1 MVKVISLKNINK
13 FAYLKLDPLQKE
25 DIYIVYI
32 ENNSKLIANLKAKT
46 QADQIEIIH
55 FYINDN
61 FKSEGI
67 ERIMISNLIYYGKK
81 NKFKTISSKIIEIQ
95 EELLSLG
102 FENKDSQYKKELASE
117 IEEDKFVMGI
127 GIISI
132 FTEVAS
138 ISSKLTVG
146 ILFNSFALIADAF
159 HVMADF
165 VLSTITY
172 FSLKIT
178 SKPET
183 IHYPHGHKLME
194 SLIAFIMGIIILMAG
209 FTLFLNTTGL
219 NKFITLGGES
229 GFNLH
234 IHQNKNNDENIYEH
248 EHSHSHDHDHDQD
261 HSHDHGHDH
270 NEEDRKN
277 ILEIFSNKS
286 LKKSLWIPIIP
297 FIFFI
302 VKIIE
307 YLTKFQIG
315 KRYNNQ
321 LLLALASADKNCI
334 FSHGGITL
342 SLLLATYMWSGFDK
356 IMSIF
361 IGFIIIKE
369 GLNVIINNA
378 NNLLSK
384 QNIDLKRSVKDTLKN
399 SHINFKTLDFQNQGN
414 KLVLYIKINLN
425 SENDLQGFIDKTQN
439 IRKIIKQEYKEI
451 NDIYFLV

>member
-1 MVKVISLKNINK
+1 MVKVISLKSIHK
-13 FAYLKLDPLQKE
+13 FTYLKLDPLKKE
-25 DIYIVYI
+25 DICIVYI
-32 ENNSKLIANLKAKT
+32 ENNSKLIANLKAKAN
-46 QADQIEIIH
+46 ADQIEITH
-55 FYINDN
+55 FYIDDN

-67 ERIMISNLIYYGKK
+67 ERIMISNLIHYSKK
-81 NKFKTISSKIIEIQ
+81 NKFKTISCQIAEIQ

-102 FENKDSQYKKELASE
+102 FEHKDSQYKKELTSE

-194 SLIAFIMGIIILMAG
+194 SLIAFIMGIIILVAG

-234 IHQNKNNDENIYEH
+234 IHQNKNKNDDIYEH
-248 EHSHSHDHDHDQD
+248 DHSHSHDHDHD
-261 HSHDHGHDH
+261 HGHGH
-270 NEEDRKN
+270 NHSEEDKKN
-277 ILEIFSNKS
+277 VLEIFSNKS
-286 LKKSLWIPIIP
+286 LKKSLWIPLIP

-399 SHINFKTLDFQNQGN
+399 SHINFKTLNFHNHGN
-414 KLVLYIKINLN
+414 KLILYIKINLN
-425 SENDLQGFIDKTQN
+425 SENDFKNFINKTQN
-439 IRKIIKQEYKEI
+439 IKKIIKQEYKEI
-451 NDIYFLV
+451 NDIHFLI

>member
-1 MVKVISLKNINK
+1 MVKIISLKNINK
-13 FAYLKLDPLQKE
+13 FAYLKLGPLKKN
-25 DIYIVYI
+25 DICIVYI
-32 ENNSKLIANLKAKT
+32 ENNSKLIANLKAK
-46 QADQIEIIH
+46 ASDDKIEIMH
-55 FYINDN
+55 FYIDND

-67 ERIMISNLIYYGKK
+67 ERIMISNLIHYGKK
-81 NKFKTISSKIIEIQ
+81 NKFKTILCKITEIQ

-102 FENKDSQYKKELASE
+102 FENRNSQYKKELAPD

-178 SKPET
+178 SRPET

-194 SLIAFIMGIIILMAG
+194 SLIAFIMGIIILIAG

-234 IHQNKNNDENIYEH
+234 IHQSKNKHDTI
-248 EHSHSHDHDHDQD
+248 HDHDHDHD
-261 HSHDHGHDH
+261 HSHDHS
-270 NEEDRKN
+270 EEDKKN

-384 QNIDLKRSVKDTLKN
+384 QNIDLKRNVKDTLKN
-399 SHINFKTLDFQNQGN
+399 LNINFKTLNFHNQGN

-425 SENDLQGFIDKTQN
+425 SENDLQSFINKIQDIK
-439 IRKIIKQEYKEI
+439 KIIKQEYKEI

>member
-1 MVKVISLKNINK
+1 MVKVISLKNIHK
-13 FAYLKLDPLQKE
+13 FAYLKLDPLKKE
-25 DIYIVYI
+25 DNYIVYI
-32 ENNSKLIANLKAKT
+32 ENNSKLIANLKTKT
-46 QADQIEIIH
+46 KGDQIEIIH
-55 FYINDN
+55 FYISDD

-67 ERIMISNLIYYGKK
+67 ERIMISNLIHYGKK
-81 NKFKTISSKIIEIQ
+81 NKFKTISCKITEIQ

-183 IHYPHGHKLME
+183 IYYPHGHKLME

-234 IHQNKNNDENIYEH
+234 IHQKKNKNDNIYEDDH
-248 EHSHSHDHDHDQD
+248 GHSHDHEHDHDQA
-261 HSHDHGHDH
+261 HNH
-270 NEEDRKN
+270 NEEDKKN

-286 LKKSLWIPIIP
+286 LKKSLWIPMTP

-399 SHINFKTLDFQNQGN
+399 LHINFKALNFHNQGN

-425 SENDLQGFIDKTQN
+425 SENDFQSFINKTKD
-439 IRKIIKQEYKEI
+439 IRKIIKQEYEEI
-451 NDIYFLV
+451 DDIHFLV

>member
-1 MVKVISLKNINK
+1 MVKVISLKNLHK
-13 FAYLKLDPLQKE
+13 FTYLKLDPLKKE
-25 DIYIVYI
+25 DICIVYI

-46 QADQIEIIH
+46 KADQIEIIH
-55 FYINDN
+55 FYISDD

-67 ERIMISNLIYYGKK
+67 ERIMISNLIYYSKK
-81 NKFKTISSKIIEIQ
+81 NKLKTISCKITEIQ

-102 FENKDSQYKKELASE
+102 FENIDSQYKKELEGE

-234 IHQNKNNDENIYEH
+234 IHQNKKNDTIYE
-248 EHSHSHDHDHDQD
+248 HDHDHD
-261 HSHDHGHDH
+261 HDHLHDHDH
-270 NEEDRKN
+270 NHNHSEKDKKN

-286 LKKSLWIPIIP
+286 LKKNLWIPITP

-399 SHINFKTLDFQNQGN
+399 LNINFKTLNFHNQGN

-425 SENDLQGFIDKTQN
+425 SENEFQSFINKTQN

>member
-1 MVKVISLKNINK
+1 MVKVISLKNIHK
-13 FAYLKLDPLQKE
+13 FAYLKLDPLKKE
-25 DIYIVYI
+25 DNYIVYI
-32 ENNSKLIANLKAKT
+32 ENNSKLIANLKTKT
-46 QADQIEIIH
+46 KGDQIEIIH
-55 FYINDN
+55 FYISDD

-67 ERIMISNLIYYGKK
+67 ERIMISNLIHYGKK
-81 NKFKTISSKIIEIQ
+81 NKFKTISCKITEIQ

-183 IHYPHGHKLME
+183 IYYPHGHKLME

-234 IHQNKNNDENIYEH
+234 IHQNKNKNDNIYEDDH
-248 EHSHSHDHDHDQD
+248 GHSHDHDHNQA
-261 HSHDHGHDH
+261 HNH
-270 NEEDRKN
+270 NEEDKKN

-286 LKKSLWIPIIP
+286 LKKSLWIPMTP

-399 SHINFKTLDFQNQGN
+399 LHINFKALNFHNQGN

-425 SENDLQGFIDKTQN
+425 SENDFQSFINKTKD
-439 IRKIIKQEYKEI
+439 IRKIIKQEYEEI
-451 NDIYFLV
+451 DDIHFLV

>member
-1 MVKVISLKNINK
+1 MVKVISLKNIHK
-13 FAYLKLDPLQKE
+13 FAYLKLDPLKKE
-25 DIYIVYI
+25 DNYIVYI
-32 ENNSKLIANLKAKT
+32 ENNSKLIANLKTKT
-46 QADQIEIIH
+46 KGDQIEIIH
-55 FYINDN
+55 FYISDD

-67 ERIMISNLIYYGKK
+67 ERIMISNLIHYGKK
-81 NKFKTISSKIIEIQ
+81 NKFKTISCKITEIQ

-183 IHYPHGHKLME
+183 IYYPHGHKLME

-234 IHQNKNNDENIYEH
+234 IHQNKNKNDNIYEDDH
-248 EHSHSHDHDHDQD
+248 GHSHDRDHDQA
-261 HSHDHGHDH
+261 HNH
-270 NEEDRKN
+270 NEEDKKN

-286 LKKSLWIPIIP
+286 LKKSLWIPMTP

-399 SHINFKTLDFQNQGN
+399 LHINFKALNFHNQGN

-425 SENDLQGFIDKTQN
+425 SENDFQSFINKTKD
-439 IRKIIKQEYKEI
+439 IRKIIKQEYEEI
-451 NDIYFLV
+451 DDIHFLV

>member
-1 MVKVISLKNINK
+1 MVKVISLKNLHK
-13 FAYLKLDPLQKE
+13 FTYLKLDPLKKE
-25 DIYIVYI
+25 DICIVYI

-46 QADQIEIIH
+46 KADQIEIIH
-55 FYINDN
+55 FYISED

-67 ERIMISNLIYYGKK
+67 ERIMISNLIYYSKK
-81 NKFKTISSKIIEIQ
+81 NKFKTISCKITEIQ

-102 FENKDSQYKKELASE
+102 FENIDSQYKKELESE

-234 IHQNKNNDENIYEH
+234 IHQNKKNDTIYEH
-248 EHSHSHDHDHDQD
+248 DHDHLRDHDHDHDHN
-261 HSHDHGHDH
+261 HS
-270 NEEDRKN
+270 EEDKKN

-286 LKKSLWIPIIP
+286 LKKSLWIPITP

-399 SHINFKTLDFQNQGN
+399 LNINFKTLNFHNQGN

-425 SENDLQGFIDKTQN
+425 SENEFQSFINKTQN

-451 NDIYFLV
+451 NDIHFLV

>member
-1 MVKVISLKNINK
+1 MVKVINLKNIHK
-13 FAYLKLDPLQKE
+13 FAYLKLDPLKKE
-25 DIYIVYI
+25 DICIVYL
-32 ENNSKLIANLKAKT
+32 ENNSRLIANLKAKVT
-46 QADQIEIIH
+46 ADQIEIIH
-55 FYINDN
+55 FYIDDN

-67 ERIMISNLIYYGKK
+67 ERIMISNLIHYGKK
-81 NKFKTISSKIIEIQ
+81 NKFKTISCKITEIQ

-102 FENKDSQYKKELASE
+102 FENKDYQYEKELASE

-194 SLIAFIMGIIILMAG
+194 SLIAFIMGIIIVMAG

-234 IHQNKNNDENIYEH
+234 IHQNKNKNDNIH
-248 EHSHSHDHDHDQD
+248 D
-261 HSHDHGHDH
+261 HSHNHNHDH
-270 NEEDRKN
+270 NHDHPHNHREEDKKN

-286 LKKSLWIPIIP
+286 LKKSLWIPMTP

-399 SHINFKTLDFQNQGN
+399 LHINFKTLNFHNQGN

-425 SENDLQGFIDKTQN
+425 SENEFQSFINKTQN
-439 IRKIIKQEYKEI
+439 IRKIVKQEYKEI

>member
-1 MVKVISLKNINK
+1 MVKVISLKNIHK
-13 FAYLKLDPLQKE
+13 FAYLKLDPLKKE
-25 DIYIVYI
+25 DNYIVYI
-32 ENNSKLIANLKAKT
+32 ENNSKLIANLKTKT
-46 QADQIEIIH
+46 KGDQIEIIH
-55 FYINDN
+55 FYISDD

-67 ERIMISNLIYYGKK
+67 ERIMISNLIHYGKK
-81 NKFKTISSKIIEIQ
+81 NKFKTISCKITEIQ

-183 IHYPHGHKLME
+183 IYYPHGHKLME

-234 IHQNKNNDENIYEH
+234 IHQKKNKNDNIYEDDH
-248 EHSHSHDHDHDQD
+248 GHSHDHEHDQA
-261 HSHDHGHDH
+261 HNH
-270 NEEDRKN
+270 NEEDKKN

-286 LKKSLWIPIIP
+286 LKKSLWIPMTP

-399 SHINFKTLDFQNQGN
+399 LHINFKALNFHNQGN

-425 SENDLQGFIDKTQN
+425 SENDFQSFINKTKD
-439 IRKIIKQEYKEI
+439 IRKIIKQEYEEI
-451 NDIYFLV
+451 DDIHFLV

>member
-1 MVKVISLKNINK
+1 MVKVISLKNIHK
-13 FAYLKLDPLQKE
+13 FAYLKLDPLKKE
-25 DIYIVYI
+25 DNYIVYI
-32 ENNSKLIANLKAKT
+32 ENNSKLIANLKTKT
-46 QADQIEIIH
+46 KGDQIEIIH
-55 FYINDN
+55 FYISDD

-67 ERIMISNLIYYGKK
+67 ERIMISNLIHYGKK
-81 NKFKTISSKIIEIQ
+81 NKFKTISCKITEIQ

-183 IHYPHGHKLME
+183 IYYPHGHKLME

-234 IHQNKNNDENIYEH
+234 IHQKKNKNDNIYEDDH
-248 EHSHSHDHDHDQD
+248 GHSHDHDHDQA
-261 HSHDHGHDH
+261 HNH
-270 NEEDRKN
+270 NEEDKKN

-286 LKKSLWIPIIP
+286 LKKSLWIPMTP

-399 SHINFKTLDFQNQGN
+399 LHINFKALNFHNQGN

-425 SENDLQGFIDKTQN
+425 SENDFQSFINKTKD
-439 IRKIIKQEYKEI
+439 IRKIIKQEYEEI
-451 NDIYFLV
+451 DDIHFLV

>member
-1 MVKVISLKNINK
+1 MVKVISLKNIHK
-13 FAYLKLDPLQKE
+13 FAYLKLDPLKKE
-25 DIYIVYI
+25 DNYIVYI
-32 ENNSKLIANLKAKT
+32 ENNSKLIANLKTKT
-46 QADQIEIIH
+46 KGDQIEIIH
-55 FYINDN
+55 FYISDD

-67 ERIMISNLIYYGKK
+67 ERIMISNLIHYGKK
-81 NKFKTISSKIIEIQ
+81 NKFKTISCKITEIQ

-138 ISSKLTVG
+138 ISSKLTIG

-183 IHYPHGHKLME
+183 IYYPHGHKLME

-234 IHQNKNNDENIYEH
+234 IHQNKNKNDNIYEDDH
-248 EHSHSHDHDHDQD
+248 GHSHDHDHDQA
-261 HSHDHGHDH
+261 HNH
-270 NEEDRKN
+270 NEEDKKN

-286 LKKSLWIPIIP
+286 LKKSLWIPMTP

-399 SHINFKTLDFQNQGN
+399 LHINFKALNFHNQGN

-425 SENDLQGFIDKTQN
+425 SENDFQSFINKTKD
-439 IRKIIKQEYKEI
+439 IRKIIKQEYEEI
-451 NDIYFLV
+451 DDIHFLV

>member
-1 MVKVISLKNINK
+1 MVKVISLKNIHK
-13 FAYLKLDPLQKE
+13 FAYLKLDPLKKE
-25 DIYIVYI
+25 DNYIVYI
-32 ENNSKLIANLKAKT
+32 ENNSKLIANLKTKT
-46 QADQIEIIH
+46 KGDQIEIIH
-55 FYINDN
+55 FYISDD

-67 ERIMISNLIYYGKK
+67 ERIMISNLIHYGKK
-81 NKFKTISSKIIEIQ
+81 NKFKTISCKITEIQ

-183 IHYPHGHKLME
+183 IYYPHGHKLME

-234 IHQNKNNDENIYEH
+234 IHQNKNKNDNIYEDDH
-248 EHSHSHDHDHDQD
+248 GHSHDHDHDQA
-261 HSHDHGHDH
+261 HNH
-270 NEEDRKN
+270 NEEDKKN

-286 LKKSLWIPIIP
+286 LKKSLWIPMTP

-321 LLLALASADKNCI
+321 LLLALASADKNCV

-399 SHINFKTLDFQNQGN
+399 LHINFKALNFHNQGN

-425 SENDLQGFIDKTQN
+425 SENDFQSFINKTKD
-439 IRKIIKQEYKEI
+439 IRKIIKQEYEEI
-451 NDIYFLV
+451 DDIHFLV

>member
-1 MVKVISLKNINK
+1 MVKVISLKNIHK
-13 FAYLKLDPLQKE
+13 FAYLKLDPLKKE
-25 DIYIVYI
+25 DNYIVYI
-32 ENNSKLIANLKAKT
+32 ENNSKLIANLKTKT
-46 QADQIEIIH
+46 KGDQIEIIH
-55 FYINDN
+55 FYISDD

-67 ERIMISNLIYYGKK
+67 ERIMISNLIHYGKK
-81 NKFKTISSKIIEIQ
+81 NKFKTISCKITEIQ

-183 IHYPHGHKLME
+183 IYYPHGHKLME

-234 IHQNKNNDENIYEH
+234 IHQKKNKNDNIYEDDH
-248 EHSHSHDHDHDQD
+248 GHSHDHDHDQA
-261 HSHDHGHDH
+261 HNH
-270 NEEDRKN
+270 NEEDKKN

-286 LKKSLWIPIIP
+286 LKKSLWIPMTP

-399 SHINFKTLDFQNQGN
+399 LHINFKALNFHNQGN

-425 SENDLQGFIDKTQN
+425 SVNDFQSFINKTKD
-439 IRKIIKQEYKEI
+439 IRKIIKQEYEEI
-451 NDIYFLV
+451 DDIHFLV

>member
-1 MVKVISLKNINK
+1 MVKVINLKNIHK
-13 FAYLKLDPLQKE
+13 FAYLKLDPLKKE
-25 DIYIVYI
+25 DICIVYI
-32 ENNSKLIANLKAKT
+32 ENNSKLIANLKAK
-46 QADQIEIIH
+46 AKDDQIKITH
-55 FYINDN
+55 FYIDDD
-61 FKSEGI
+61 FKSENI

-81 NKFKTISSKIIEIQ
+81 NKFKTISCQIAEIQ

-102 FENKDSQYKKELASE
+102 FEHKDSQYKKELASE

-194 SLIAFIMGIIILMAG
+194 SLIAFIMGIIILAAG

-234 IHQNKNNDENIYEH
+234 IHQNKNKNDDIYEH
-248 EHSHSHDHDHDQD
+248 DHSHSHDHDHI
-261 HSHDHGHDH
+261 HGHGH
-270 NEEDRKN
+270 NHSEEDKKN
-277 ILEIFSNKS
+277 VLEIFSNKS
-286 LKKSLWIPIIP
+286 LKKSLWIPLTP

-399 SHINFKTLDFQNQGN
+399 SHINFKTLNFHNHGN
-414 KLVLYIKINLN
+414 KLILYIKINLN
-425 SENDLQGFIDKTQN
+425 SENDFKNFINKTQN
-439 IRKIIKQEYKEI
+439 IKKIIKQEYKEI
-451 NDIYFLV
+451 NDIYFLI

>member
-1 MVKVISLKNINK
+1 MVKVISLKNLHK
-13 FAYLKLDPLQKE
+13 FTYLKLDPLKKE
-25 DIYIVYI
+25 DICIVYI

-46 QADQIEIIH
+46 KADQIEIIH
-55 FYINDN
+55 FYISED

-67 ERIMISNLIYYGKK
+67 ERIMISNLIYYSKK
-81 NKFKTISSKIIEIQ
+81 NKFKIISCKITGIQ

-102 FENKDSQYKKELASE
+102 FENIDSQYKKELESE

-146 ILFNSFALIADAF
+146 MLFNSFALIADAF

-234 IHQNKNNDENIYEH
+234 IHQNKNKNDTIYEH
-248 EHSHSHDHDHDQD
+248 DYDHLHDHDHDHNHN
-261 HSHDHGHDH
+261 HS
-270 NEEDRKN
+270 EEDKKN

-286 LKKSLWIPIIP
+286 LKKSLWIPITP

-399 SHINFKTLDFQNQGN
+399 LNINFKTLNFHNQGN

-425 SENDLQGFIDKTQN
+425 SENEFQSFINKTQN

>member
-1 MVKVISLKNINK
+1 MVKVISLKNLHK
-13 FAYLKLDPLQKE
+13 FTYLKLDPLKKE
-25 DIYIVYI
+25 DICIVYI

-46 QADQIEIIH
+46 KADQIEIIH
-55 FYINDN
+55 FYISDD

-67 ERIMISNLIYYGKK
+67 ERIMISNLIYYSKK
-81 NKFKTISSKIIEIQ
+81 NKFKTISCKITEIQ

-102 FENKDSQYKKELASE
+102 FENIDSQYKKELEGE

-146 ILFNSFALIADAF
+146 MLFNSFALIADAF

-234 IHQNKNNDENIYEH
+234 IHQNKKNDTIYEH
-248 EHSHSHDHDHDQD
+248 DHDHLHDHDHD
-261 HSHDHGHDH
+261 HDH
-270 NEEDRKN
+270 NHSEEDKKN

-286 LKKSLWIPIIP
+286 LKKSLWIPITP

-399 SHINFKTLDFQNQGN
+399 LNINFKTLNFHNQGN

-425 SENDLQGFIDKTQN
+425 SENEFQSFINKTQN

>member
-1 MVKVISLKNINK
+1 MVKVINLKNIHK
-13 FAYLKLDPLQKE
+13 FAYLKLDPFKKE
-25 DIYIVYI
+25 DICIVYI
-32 ENNSKLIANLKAKT
+32 ENNSKLIANLKAK
-46 QADQIEIIH
+46 AKDDQIKITH
-55 FYINDN
+55 FYIDDN

-67 ERIMISNLIYYGKK
+67 ERIMISNLIHYGKK
-81 NKFKTISSKIIEIQ
+81 NKFKTISCQIAEIQ

-102 FENKDSQYKKELASE
+102 FEHKDSQYKKELASE

-138 ISSKLTVG
+138 IFSKLTVG

-194 SLIAFIMGIIILMAG
+194 NLIAFIMGIIILVAG

-234 IHQNKNNDENIYEH
+234 IHQNKNKNDDIYEH
-248 EHSHSHDHDHDQD
+248 DHSHSHDHGHN
-261 HSHDHGHDH
+261 HS
-270 NEEDRKN
+270 EEDKKN
-277 ILEIFSNKS
+277 VLEIFSNKS
-286 LKKSLWIPIIP
+286 LKKSLWIPLTP

-315 KRYNNQ
+315 KKYNNQ

-384 QNIDLKRSVKDTLKN
+384 QNIDLKRSVKYTLKN
-399 SHINFKTLDFQNQGN
+399 SHINFKTLHFHNHGN
-414 KLVLYIKINLN
+414 KLILYIKINLN
-425 SENDLQGFIDKTQN
+425 SENDLKNFINKTQN
-439 IRKIIKQEYKEI
+439 IKKIIKQEYKEI
-451 NDIYFLV
+451 NDIHFLI

>member
-1 MVKVISLKNINK
+1 MVKVISLKNIHK
-13 FAYLKLDPLQKE
+13 FDYLKLDPLQKE
-25 DIYIVYI
+25 DVYIVYI
-32 ENNSKLIANLKAKT
+32 ENNSKLIANLKTKAKGN
-46 QADQIEIIH
+46 QIELIH
-55 FYINDN
+55 FYISDD

-67 ERIMISNLIYYGKK
+67 ERILISNLIHYGKK
-81 NKFKTISSKIIEIQ
+81 NKFKTISCKISEIQ

-183 IHYPHGHKLME
+183 IYYPHGHKLME

-234 IHQNKNNDENIYEH
+234 IHQNKNKNDNIH
-248 EHSHSHDHDHDQD
+248 EDDHGHSHDNDNNNNHNHN
-261 HSHDHGHDH
+261 HNH
-270 NEEDRKN
+270 NEEDKKN

-286 LKKSLWIPIIP
+286 LKKSLWIPMIP

-399 SHINFKTLDFQNQGN
+399 LHTNFKTLNFHNQGN

-425 SENDLQGFIDKTQN
+425 SENDFQSFINKTEN

-451 NDIYFLV
+451 NDIHFLV

>member
-1 MVKVISLKNINK
+1 MVKVISLKNLHK
-13 FAYLKLDPLQKE
+13 FTYLKLDPLKKE
-25 DIYIVYI
+25 DICIVYI

-46 QADQIEIIH
+46 KADQIEIIH
-55 FYINDN
+55 FYISED

-67 ERIMISNLIYYGKK
+67 ERIVISNLIYYSKK
-81 NKFKTISSKIIEIQ
+81 NKFKTISCKITEIQ

-102 FENKDSQYKKELASE
+102 FENIDSQYKKELESE

-127 GIISI
+127 GMISI

-146 ILFNSFALIADAF
+146 MLFNSFALIADAF

-234 IHQNKNNDENIYEH
+234 IHQNKKNDTIYEH
-248 EHSHSHDHDHDQD
+248 DHDHLHDHDHD
-261 HSHDHGHDH
+261 HDH
-270 NEEDRKN
+270 NHSEEDKKN

-286 LKKSLWIPIIP
+286 LKKSLWIPITP

-399 SHINFKTLDFQNQGN
+399 LNINFKTLNFHNQGN

-425 SENDLQGFIDKTQN
+425 SENEFQSFINKTQN

>member
-1 MVKVISLKNINK
+1 MVKVISLKNIHK
-13 FAYLKLDPLQKE
+13 FAYLKLDPLKKE
-25 DIYIVYI
+25 DNYIVYI
-32 ENNSKLIANLKAKT
+32 ENNSKLIANLKTKT
-46 QADQIEIIH
+46 KGDQIEIIH
-55 FYINDN
+55 FYISDD

-67 ERIMISNLIYYGKK
+67 ERIMISNLIHYGKK
-81 NKFKTISSKIIEIQ
+81 NKFKTISCKITEIQ

-117 IEEDKFVMGI
+117 IEEDRFVMGI

-183 IHYPHGHKLME
+183 IYYPHGHKLME

-234 IHQNKNNDENIYEH
+234 IHQNKNKNDNIYEDDH
-248 EHSHSHDHDHDQD
+248 GHSHDHDHDQA
-261 HSHDHGHDH
+261 HNH
-270 NEEDRKN
+270 NEEDKKN

-286 LKKSLWIPIIP
+286 LKKSLWIPMTP

-399 SHINFKTLDFQNQGN
+399 LHINFKALNFHNQGN

-425 SENDLQGFIDKTQN
+425 SENDFQSFINKTKD
-439 IRKIIKQEYKEI
+439 IRKIIKQEYEEI
-451 NDIYFLV
+451 DDIHFLV

>member
-1 MVKVISLKNINK
+1 MVKVISLKNLHK
-13 FAYLKLDPLQKE
+13 FTYLKLDPLKKE
-25 DIYIVYI
+25 DICIVYI

-46 QADQIEIIH
+46 KADQIEIIH
-55 FYINDN
+55 FYISED

-67 ERIMISNLIYYGKK
+67 ERIMISNLIYYSKK
-81 NKFKTISSKIIEIQ
+81 NKFKTISCKITEIQ

-102 FENKDSQYKKELASE
+102 FENIDSQYKKELEGE

-234 IHQNKNNDENIYEH
+234 IHQNKKNDTIYEH
-248 EHSHSHDHDHDQD
+248 DHDHLHDHDHD
-261 HSHDHGHDH
+261 HDH
-270 NEEDRKN
+270 NHSEEDKKN

-286 LKKSLWIPIIP
+286 LKKSLWIPITP

-399 SHINFKTLDFQNQGN
+399 LNINFKTLNFHNQGN

-425 SENDLQGFIDKTQN
+425 SENEFQSFINKTQN

>member
-1 MVKVISLKNINK
+1 MVKVISLKNIHK
-13 FAYLKLDPLQKE
+13 FAYLKLDPLKKE
-25 DIYIVYI
+25 DNYIVYI
-32 ENNSKLIANLKAKT
+32 ENNSKLIANLKTKT
-46 QADQIEIIH
+46 KGDQIEIIH
-55 FYINDN
+55 FYISDD

-67 ERIMISNLIYYGKK
+67 ERIMISNLIHYGKK
-81 NKFKTISSKIIEIQ
+81 NKFKTISCKITEIQ

-183 IHYPHGHKLME
+183 IYYPHGHKLME

-234 IHQNKNNDENIYEH
+234 IHQNKNKNDNIYEDDH
-248 EHSHSHDHDHDQD
+248 GHSHDHDHDQA
-261 HSHDHGHDH
+261 HNH
-270 NEEDRKN
+270 NEEDKKN

-286 LKKSLWIPIIP
+286 LKKSLWIPMTP

-399 SHINFKTLDFQNQGN
+399 LHINFKALNFHNQGN

-425 SENDLQGFIDKTQN
+425 SENDFQSFINKTKD
-439 IRKIIKQEYKEI
+439 IRKIIKQEYEEI
-451 NDIYFLV
+451 DDIHFLV

>member
-1 MVKVISLKNINK
+1 MVKVISLKNIHK
-13 FAYLKLDPLQKE
+13 FAYLKLDPLKKE
-25 DIYIVYI
+25 DNYIVYI
-32 ENNSKLIANLKAKT
+32 ENNSKLIANLKTKT
-46 QADQIEIIH
+46 KGDQIEIIH
-55 FYINDN
+55 FYISDD

-67 ERIMISNLIYYGKK
+67 ERIMISNLIHYGKK
-81 NKFKTISSKIIEIQ
+81 NKFKTISCKITEIQ

-183 IHYPHGHKLME
+183 IYYPHGHKLME

-234 IHQNKNNDENIYEH
+234 IHQKKNKNDNIYEDDH
-248 EHSHSHDHDHDQD
+248 GHSHDHDHDQA
-261 HSHDHGHDH
+261 HNH
-270 NEEDRKN
+270 NEEDKKN

-286 LKKSLWIPIIP
+286 LKKSLWIPMTP

-399 SHINFKTLDFQNQGN
+399 LHINFKTLNFHNQGN

-425 SENDLQGFIDKTQN
+425 SENDFQSFINKTKD
-439 IRKIIKQEYKEI
+439 IRKIIKQEYEEI
-451 NDIYFLV
+451 DDIHFLV